1 MLVLLLVEE
10 TVARY
15 LSRVLGLVPE
25 RPINT
30 KTRIR
35 ILLHFLYLPS
45 YPLLRVIC
53 VRYHYCISE

>member
-25 RPINT
+25 RPIST
-30 KTRIR
+30 KTRIK
-35 ILLHFLYLPS
+35 ICTFCIYLPMHC
-45 YPLLRVIC
+45 L
-53 VRYHYCISE
+53 E